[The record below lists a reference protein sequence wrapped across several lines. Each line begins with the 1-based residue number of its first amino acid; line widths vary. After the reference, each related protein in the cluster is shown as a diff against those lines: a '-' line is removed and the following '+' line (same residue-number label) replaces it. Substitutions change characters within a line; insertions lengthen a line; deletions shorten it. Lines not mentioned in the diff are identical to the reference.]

1 MCINFSLSFNNDDNF
16 SLNFEEESFHKNLFS
31 DEEPNND
38 ISPMPSLFYN
48 FKPEIPINFMN
59 LQIENKHTAPQ
70 SNEQNEIFLNDKIKD
85 DNNLSEFNSIFI
97 LDEKKQDENTFIS
110 EKQIEIQKQKGRPKQ
125 NSSYKGIHTNKSADN
140 GSNKILRYFIK
151 SLHDEIQEEI
161 IEYFKDKKKKIL
173 KKIHVPTI
181 KEHLNKGASEKLSFF
196 NMKTFSV
203 FTDMA
208 PKRVKQEIKKNRN
221 MYSYNRDVLTNI
233 LKYEYDDINR
243 TKKELNIRLNSEL
256 NVFLKSF
263 LSDEKKLNINGKEI
277 TLNDKF
283 KTIKN
288 YYEENKSIYTED
300 DIINF
305 KEYIYKIMDGKIQ
318 FRAKH
323 KKSSEK

>member
-1 MCINFSLSFNNDDNF
+1 
-16 SLNFEEESFHKNLFS
+16 
-31 DEEPNND
+31 
-38 ISPMPSLFYN
+38 
-48 FKPEIPINFMN
+48 
-59 LQIENKHTAPQ
+59 
-70 SNEQNEIFLNDKIKD
+70 
-85 DNNLSEFNSIFI
+85 
-97 LDEKKQDENTFIS
+97 
-110 EKQIEIQKQKGRPKQ
+110 
-125 NSSYKGIHTNKSADN
+125 
-140 GSNKILRYFIK
+140 
-151 SLHDEIQEEI
+151 
-161 IEYFKDKKKKIL
+161 
-173 KKIHVPTI
+173 
-181 KEHLNKGASEKLSFF
+181 
-196 NMKTFSV
+196 MKTFSV

-233 LKYEYDDINR
+233 LKCEYDDINR
-243 TKKELNIRLNSEL
+243 TKKELNIRLNAEL

-318 FRAKH
+318 FRTKH